1 MFVIGG
7 FDIAQMLTTKLHA
20 YFNML
25 AHNLLL
31 YWIYLE
37 QLFSCLQLML
47 KGQKTYNPELD
58 KQQEYILLIKI
69 RMLNCI
75 HIFRSILPTPVSF
88 IQCYTY
94 VMASRIVV

>member
-7 FDIAQMLTTKLHA
+7 FVIAQMLTTKLHA

-37 QLFSCLQLML
+37 QLFSCLQQLML

-58 KQQEYILLIKI
+58 KQEYILLIKI
-69 RMLNCI
+69 RMLNYI
-75 HIFRSILPTPVSF
+75 WISFHFADTSQLYTVLHLP
-88 IQCYTY
+88 
-94 VMASRIVV
+94 